1 MCINITDSY
10 VINNYEYAINSIRT
24 GYIDL
29 NNIDIHKNNNK
40 IKILKKKKKKK
51 KKIILFFDIKGKKKK
66 NIYDYFTY
74 NIVFKLL
81 DKLLKNTFSLFLR

>member
-29 NNIDIHKNNNK
+29 NNIDIHKSNNK
-40 IKILKKKKKKK
+40 IEILNNKVTQK

>member
-29 NNIDIHKNNNK
+29 NNIDIHKSNNK
-40 IKILKKKKKKK
+40 IEILKKKVTQK